1 MIGYIRLFLALA
13 VLVSH
18 VDVRIY
24 GLNPGVTA
32 VVVFYMLA
40 GVVVTHLWH
49 SIIPAGPDKLWR
61 FYKDR
66 LMRIAPLYL
75 YATVLTLCF
84 LLSTDYG
91 SPQYAPLALL
101 NNLLIIPLNYYM
113 YIDSSVMSVPAW
125 NLIPQAW
132 SLGAELQAYLLLPL
146 ALVCP
151 RLRLL
156 LFGLSLTVYIA
167 ANLTYINADYY
178 GYRLLP
184 GVFFVFLI
192 GSYLRE
198 SQSGSGKLITP
209 VLLFAGLALVYLIF
223 AWRGLFP
230 AAYMKETLIGM
241 LVGIPV
247 ISFAYLSKQQWHW
260 NRFMGSLSYGVFL
273 THFLVIWALD
283 YWEWAVR
290 GSAMYWAF
298 LLGMTV
304 TLSAIGVLLIENPL
318 VKRRRSV

>member
-1 MIGYIRLFLALA
+1 MLGYIRLFLALA

-18 VDVRIY
+18 ADVRVN
-24 GLNPGVTA
+24 GLNPGVIA

-49 SIIPAGPDKLWR
+49 NVIPAGPDKLWR

-66 LMRIAPLYL
+66 LMRVAPLYL
-75 YATVLTLCF
+75 YAALLALLF
-84 LLSTDYG
+84 LVSTSYG

-101 NNLLIIPLNYYM
+101 NNFLIIPLNYYM
-113 YIDSSVMSVPAW
+113 YLDSSVMSVPPW

-146 ALVCP
+146 ALVYP
-151 RLRLL
+151 RLRLW
-156 LFGLSLTVYIA
+156 LFGLSFAVYIA

-184 GVFFVFLI
+184 GVFFIFLI

-198 SQSGSGKLITP
+198 SQSGGGKFITP
-209 VLLFAGLALVYLIF
+209 LLLFVWLALVYLIF

-247 ISFAYLSKQQWHW
+247 ISFAYHSKQQWYW

-273 THFLVIWALD
+273 THFLVIWVLD
-283 YWEWAVR
+283 FWGWTAR
-290 GSAMYWAF
+290 GSTMYWG
-298 LLGMTV
+298 LLLCITV
-304 TLSAIGVLLIENPL
+304 ILSAIGVMLVEKPF
-318 VKRRRSV
+318 VKRWRSV